1 MTTKKTTNFE
11 AVFGAVAQ
19 QTIEISG
26 KINNAAETIN
36 ANTAGVVAGATTEIG
51 GRIDNA
57 ANQIKA
63 HTAGTVAQGTAETVA
78 QVRRTEGNI
87 IARLTGEKEW
97 WFIILAG
104 IIAVACFIGL
114 WIMLGHEPFL
124 VDSRDAATNLLLDRV
139 RNPYSIF
146 FALFPSLALFVYLVY
161 VTNLGAKKDH

>member
-1 MTTKKTTNFE
+1 MAKTTNFE
-11 AVFGAVAQ
+11 EIFGAV
-19 QTIEISG
+19 SG
-26 KINNAAETIN
+26 SVI
-36 ANTAGVVAGATTEIG
+36 EIG

-57 ANQIKA
+57 ADNINQ
-63 HTAGTVAQGTAETVA
+63 HTAGAVAGSVIEIGGRIDNATENINNNTNGAVAQGTAETVA
-78 QVRRTEGNI
+78 QVRRSESNI
-87 IARLTGEKEW
+87 IAKLTGEKEW

-104 IIAVACFIGL
+104 IIAAACFIGL

-161 VTNLGAKKDH
+161 VTNLGTAKDNH